1 MGLPNIKDL
10 VMYVNKALTGNDW
23 NTNWQKIIN
32 WLTGGDTDIN
42 VKSITVSQG
51 GGITNNGTLT
61 QSGNLSV
68 GGNISATG
76 NLNIDGVISG
86 NGSGLTGVVSA
97 ATIAYTPF
105 CVNSGNLDAN
115 GNGDLFDYDA
125 GVSTSIEFKVDD
137 SKPITFTNAKGKPTT
152 LTAINSY
159 DLSQTDN
166 GTYIVFITENATA
179 VTLTSNGSKVF
190 RQPYA
195 PISDPSD
202 PNYQNPQPLDIWL
215 DTSCEGLKSYIRQSG
230 SWEENNLVILGEITI
245 SNHTV
250 SSAKTYAFNQNG
262 YNVNFLTPT
271 FGITPYAIEHLVDIT
286 SEAKNTVHGKTE
298 VPTLIITETYAIAG
312 TFRVEVSVDGTN
324 WQSVIRWNVNYDD
337 NRVDSN
343 SATVI
348 IDKGLYFRVS
358 EKNEQA
364 TNQYIAYAPLY

>member
-1 MGLPNIKDL
+1 MAIPNIKDL

-42 VKSITVSQG
+42 VKSITVSQS

-105 CVNSGNLDAN
+105 CVNSGNIDSD
-115 GNGDLFDYDA
+115 GKGDLFDYDA

-137 SKPITFTNAKGKPTT
+137 SKPITFTNAKGKTTT

-195 PISDPSD
+195 PTS
-202 PNYQNPQPLDIWL
+202 PQPLDIWL

-230 SWEENNLVILGEITI
+230 SWEENNLVILGEVTI
-245 SNHTV
+245 ANHTV
-250 SSAKTYAFNQNG
+250 SSATTYLYNWNG
-262 YNVNFLTPT
+262 YNINTPEANLTKNEYPRIVVQSFIDT
-271 FGITPYAIEHLVDIT
+271 NSFYRIYSDGFVEQGKAEDSTGTKNLLIEMKDTKYV
-286 SEAKNTVHGKTE
+286 A
-298 VPTLIITETYAIAG
+298 Y
-312 TFRVEVSVDGTN
+312 VSGFA
-324 WQSVIRWNVNYDD
+324 NVNTFYDEQMAIG
-337 NRVDSN
+337 NRTTTTITIRNGGGSMANCWYVCGFK
-343 SATVI
+343 A
-348 IDKGLYFRVS
+348 
-358 EKNEQA
+358 
-364 TNQYIAYAPLY
+364 